1 MKCKEIWML
10 DLRPTEG
17 SEIEKIR
24 PCIIVSD
31 DQIGILPLRVIVP
44 LTGFNP
50 RFNASDW
57 MVKFRPTEKTT

>member
-50 RFNASDW
+50 RFN
-57 MVKFRPTEKTT
+57 V